1 MDIRDV
7 STIAHSLRWTIPEL
21 SISQHIDCRIWLMF
35 WFRCEIHSVQ
45 CRTLISV
52 RANKCRFGVCTV
64 VGEFMSRK
72 GYKSSQ
78 SEMKWNVYTT
88 RNDWI
93 SRRQT
98 SRTNKRK
105 KRKRNTQLKHWP
117 IYKHK
122 YIYLAREF
130 IDQTIFP
137 VFSNYSV
144 EESEKPNK
152 KWTKNEFMPLFERID
167 CKWSPYV
174 LAFAVCINI
183 SLFPLL
189 SSFVVHRVEYFVSI
203 WCIVRFECIQFSSGC
218 VFHLFFA
225 APRRSSIG
233 KLRELR
239 LSSRYK

>member
-1 MDIRDV
+1 MVWPEDG
-7 STIAHSLRWTIPEL
+7 HSGCVYNSSFPSLNDSCVEHITTHRL
-21 SISQHIDCRIWLMF
+21 SNLTNVC

-45 CRTLISV
+45 CRGRINVDSV
-52 RANKCRFGVCTV
+52 CVRSWANLWAEKDTNHLKV
-64 VGEFMSRK
+64 
-72 GYKSSQ
+72 
-78 SEMKWNVYTT
+78 KWNVYTT

-98 SRTNKRK
+98 CRTNKRK

-117 IYKHK
+117 IYIHK

-152 KWTKNEFMPLFERID
+152 KWTKIEFMPLFERID

-183 SLFPLL
+183 SLFP
-189 SSFVVHRVEYFVSI
+189 FAVVV
-203 WCIVRFECIQFSSGC
+203 
-218 VFHLFFA
+218 
-225 APRRSSIG
+225 RRS
-233 KLRELR
+233 
-239 LSSRYK
+239 